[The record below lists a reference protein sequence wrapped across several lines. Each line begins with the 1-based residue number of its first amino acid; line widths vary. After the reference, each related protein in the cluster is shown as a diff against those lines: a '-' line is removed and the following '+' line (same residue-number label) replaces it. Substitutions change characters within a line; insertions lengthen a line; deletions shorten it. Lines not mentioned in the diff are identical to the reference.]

1 MCLGF
6 SSGSMCVGL
15 VLNIGFI
22 QIPDFGLNDKPF
34 NFWLLFPHLY
44 FENTRLRG
52 FSVRLKQ
59 DEG

>member
-15 VLNIGFI
+15 FVNIGFI

-34 NFWLLFPHLY
+34 NFLAFVSSPV
-44 FENTRLRG
+44 F
-52 FSVRLKQ
+52 
-59 DEG
+59 